1 MKVEVKSI
9 PIRHDGTLHEKG
21 ASFSISAKGYEAI
34 KPHVTVLDEADEADT
49 AIDST
54 EVTDPLESM
63 EPDELRAY
71 AADRDIDLGKA
82 TSKEGILEKIKAAEP
97 KA

>member
-1 MKVEVKSI
+1 MRVEVNSI
-9 PIRHDGTLHEKG
+9 QIRHDGALYEKG
-21 ASFSISAKGYEAI
+21 ASFSISTKGYEAI
-34 KPHVTVLDEADEADT
+34 KPHVTVLDEVDEADEGDT
-49 AIDST
+49 
-54 EVTDPLESM
+54 VTDPLESM

>member
-21 ASFSISAKGYEAI
+21 ASFSISTKGYEAI
-34 KPHVTVLDEADEADT
+34 KPHVTVLDEANEADT
-49 AIDST
+49 
-54 EVTDPLESM
+54 VTDPLESM

>member
-1 MKVEVKSI
+1 MKVEVNSI
-9 PIRHDGTLHEKG
+9 PIRHDGALYEKG
-21 ASFSISAKGYEAI
+21 ASFSISTKGYEAI
-34 KPHVTVLDEADEADT
+34 KPHVTVLDEADEADR
-49 AIDST
+49 
-54 EVTDPLESM
+54 VTDPLEAM
-63 EPDELRAY
+63 EPNELRAY

>member
-1 MKVEVKSI
+1 MKVEVNSI
-9 PIRHDGTLHEKG
+9 SIRHDGTLYEKG
-21 ASFSISAKGYEAI
+21 ASFSIPTRGYEAI
-34 KPHVTVLDEADEADT
+34 KPYVTVLDEADEEDT
-49 AIDST
+49 
-54 EVTDPLESM
+54 VTDPLESM

>member
-1 MKVEVKSI
+1 MKVEVNSI

-34 KPHVTVLDEADEADT
+34 KPHVTVLDEADEEDT
-49 AIDST
+49 
-54 EVTDPLESM
+54 VTDPLESM

>member
-1 MKVEVKSI
+1 MRVEVNSI
-9 PIRHDGTLHEKG
+9 QIRHDGALYEKG

-34 KPHVTVLDEADEADT
+34 KPHVTVLDEVDEADEADT
-49 AIDST
+49 
-54 EVTDPLESM
+54 VTDPLESM